1 MTDTDNP
8 WQKQAA
14 CRDANPELF
23 FHPEG
28 ERGPVRRKRDAD
40 ALAICSVCPVIAAC
54 REDALTSRVAYGVW
68 GGLTEG
74 DREEI
79 WKRRGKTAKT
89 AAAIP
94 APSEA
99 PAPAPR
105 LVTTTPAAGYRK
117 PPVTRIAPE
126 VEQMVRLLHRRG
138 FSGRKISKLCQVS
151 QPTVRRILGTD
162 TRRTRTEQV
171 AS

>member
-8 WQKQAA
+8 WQLRGA
-14 CRDANPELF
+14 CRNADPSLF

-28 ERGPVRRKRDAD
+28 ERGTPRKQRDNRAKTICGGCEVIEICRRDA
-40 ALAICSVCPVIAAC
+40 LSR
-54 REDALTSRVAYGVW
+54 REPYGVW

-79 WKRRGKTAKT
+79 WKLRGKTAKT

-105 LVTTTPAAGYRK
+105 LVTITPAAGYRK

-126 VEQMVRLLHRRG
+126 TEQMVRLLHRRG
-138 FSGRKISKLCQVS
+138 FSGRKIAKLCEIA